1 MALKKIYLEG
11 IMTMFLFDKEMTSP
25 INSKV
30 FNLLLAT
37 GLLAALSSKHTLQN
51 EFERYSKKLT
61 AIGLSQYLQ

>member
-1 MALKKIYLEG
+1 MPSNRFYLEDL
-11 IMTMFLFDKEMTSP
+11 MRMLLFDRGMTSP

-30 FNLLLAT
+30 FNLLLVT